1 MKTARVDL
9 FSSTYRNFS
18 GQVLADIR
26 AETYGRDIGQNSW
39 LTVDEYEHFIDSL
52 NLCFSARVLEIASG
66 SGGPALHLARRRECT
81 VVGIDVNPEA
91 ILTATR
97 AASSAALSSR
107 VTFRRADATDPL
119 PFPDDSF
126 DALLCIDSM
135 NHFPDRDH
143 SLKEWRRVLKPG
155 GRAVFTDPVVITG
168 AVTNEELAQRSSIGL
183 FVFLPRGL
191 NEELIV
197 KAGFRIVSQ
206 TDATENAALVSR
218 RWREARQRFRDDLLR
233 IEGEERFEGVQK
245 FLGAVH
251 KLTDERRLSRIAWV
265 VEKPAG

>member
-1 MKTARVDL
+1 VT
-9 FSSTYRNFS
+9 
-18 GQVLADIR
+18 
-26 AETYGRDIGQNSW
+26 
-39 LTVDEYEHFIDSL
+39 
-52 NLCFSARVLEIASG
+52 
-66 SGGPALHLARRRECT
+66 
-81 VVGIDVNPEA
+81 
-91 ILTATR
+91 
-97 AASSAALSSR
+97 AALSSR
-107 VTFRRADATDPL
+107 VKFRRANATEPL
-119 PFPDDSF
+119 PFPDSSF

-135 NHFPDRDH
+135 NHFPDRGD
-143 SLKEWRRVLKPG
+143 SLREWCRVLKPG
-155 GRAVFTDPVVITG
+155 GRAVFTDPVVVTG
-168 AVTNEELAQRSSIGL
+168 PVTNDELAQRSSIGL

-251 KLTDERRLSRIAWV
+251 KLTGERRLSRIAWV
-265 VEKPAG
+265 VEKPAD

>member
-1 MKTARVDL
+1 MAARVDL
-9 FSSTYRNFS
+9 FYNTYANFS
-18 GQVLADIR
+18 DQVLAAIR

-39 LTVDEYEHFIDSL
+39 VTLDEYEDYIESLGIDAEST
-52 NLCFSARVLEIASG
+52 VLEVASG
-66 SGGPALHLARRRECT
+66 SGGPALYLAGRTGCRLIG
-81 VVGIDVNPEA
+81 VDVNPEGV
-91 ILTATR
+91 TAANR
-97 AASSAALSSR
+97 SAARAGLAQHAAFEVVDASRPLS
-107 VTFRRADATDPL
+107 FADGT
-119 PFPDDSF
+119 F

-135 NHFPDRDH
+135 NHFPDRSH
-143 SLKEWRRVLKPG
+143 SLSEWRRVLKPG

-168 AVTNEELAQRSSIGL
+168 PVTNDELAQRSSIGQ

-251 KLTDERRLSRIAWV
+251 KLTHERRLSRIAWV
-265 VEKPAG
+265 VEKPAD

>member
-1 MKTARVDL
+1 V
-9 FSSTYRNFS
+9 
-18 GQVLADIR
+18 
-26 AETYGRDIGQNSW
+26 
-39 LTVDEYEHFIDSL
+39 TVDEYEAYVEALGLGADS
-52 NLCFSARVLEIASG
+52 SVLEVASG
-66 SGGPALHLARRRECT
+66 SGGPALFLARRC
-81 VVGIDVNPEA
+81 GC
-91 ILTATR
+91 
-97 AASSAALSSR
+97 R
-107 VTFRRADATDPL
+107 VTGVDANANGVATAVRDAARAGLAERATFAVADATQPL
-119 PFPDDSF
+119 PFPDRRF

-135 NHFPDRDH
+135 NHFPARGD

-168 AVTNEELAQRSSIGL
+168 AVTNEELAARSSIGL
-183 FVFLPRGL
+183 FVFLPRGM

-233 IEGEERFEGVQK
+233 IEGEERFDGVQK

-251 KLTDERRLSRIAWV
+251 TLTRERRLSRSTWV
-265 VEKPAG
+265 VERPAE